1 MLLSFNGTKC
11 KHCIMACL
19 SITHNK
25 QDTSIVALITLLW
38 IIHPIPTTNTWRK
51 STPINI
57 CLESLIWL
65 TPKQALDTLLA
76 SILDQV
82 SKGSASNCRS
92 KLKPYCWFWSQCTKS
107 VIVSILSTLLPA
119 AWWCIW
125 TFHGRTLLISRRTQV
140 HPPPRPQLRAKVNK
154 KLEWNGPSEG
164 VRVSGVVI

>member
-1 MLLSFNGTKC
+1 MPQHHTQQTGY
-11 KHCIMACL
+11 KHCCTHHFIMNNSSNSNNKHLTQVYTNKYL
-19 SITHNK
+19 S
-25 QDTSIVALITLLW
+25 W
-38 IIHPIPTTNTWRK
+38 IFDLTNSKASSWHF
-51 STPINI
+51 
-57 CLESLIWL
+57 
-65 TPKQALDTLLA
+65 ALLA

-140 HPPPRPQLRAKVNK
+140 HPPRPQLRAKVNK